1 MNKWQKIVGIV
12 SLAILAI
19 INFVIYGLSDMQTI
33 YKGHPSVE
41 RVLSDSHDALLNIGY
56 LVLANYLIIVFLFIC
71 LWRKGTN
78 KSNPSPIKI
87 ISVEKITLPFAFL
100 LITMG
105 HPDVWDVLGLSIIA
119 LLNITLCIIKGYK
132 LITK

>member
-1 MNKWQKIVGIV
+1 MKH
-12 SLAILAI
+12 I
-19 INFVIYGLSDMQTI
+19 I
-33 YKGHPSVE
+33 
-41 RVLSDSHDALLNIGY
+41 R
-56 LVLANYLIIVFLFIC
+56 LFSC
-71 LWRKGTN
+71 LWWSVQGFMWFKIQFMPTILCIGTGIILILCGVSCF
-78 KSNPSPIKI
+78 SNNRN
-87 ISVEKITLPFAFL
+87 ISILSQLLQMLYSIGFIGFAFL

>member
-1 MNKWQKIVGIV
+1 MLY
-12 SLAILAI
+12 S
-19 INFVIYGLSDMQTI
+19 
-33 YKGHPSVE
+33 
-41 RVLSDSHDALLNIGY
+41 IG
-56 LVLANYLIIVFLFIC
+56 FI
-71 LWRKGTN
+71 G
-78 KSNPSPIKI
+78 
-87 ISVEKITLPFAFL
+87 FAFL